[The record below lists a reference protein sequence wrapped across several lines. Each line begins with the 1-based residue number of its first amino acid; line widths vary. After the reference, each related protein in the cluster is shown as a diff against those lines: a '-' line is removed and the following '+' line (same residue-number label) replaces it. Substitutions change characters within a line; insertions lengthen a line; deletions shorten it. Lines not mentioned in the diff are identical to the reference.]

1 MYSAG
6 HSMEITLQCSQHW
19 ITANVGMA
27 HSDCGLTCGCSG
39 KTVKSLENT
48 YVPYLSASAVVIH
61 YEEALYQV
69 YVIVYIYLLPSLLH
83 LN

>member
-48 YVPYLSASAVVIH
+48 YVPYLSASAVVIQ
-61 YEEALYQV
+61 L
-69 YVIVYIYLLPSLLH
+69 YVIVYLYLLPSLLH